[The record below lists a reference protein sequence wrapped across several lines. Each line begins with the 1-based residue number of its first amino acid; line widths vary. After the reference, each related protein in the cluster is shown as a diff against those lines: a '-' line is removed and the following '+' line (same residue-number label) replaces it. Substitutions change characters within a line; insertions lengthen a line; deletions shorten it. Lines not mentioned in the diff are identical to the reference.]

1 MSFDIN
7 WDNLISDD
15 SISNSIK
22 EILNDQFNEISL
34 PSFVDSL
41 TVTGVSLGQAPPSIT
56 IRHIGNPF
64 DEFYN
69 NDDTEEE
76 LKMIQAPDSPS
87 DSESDSSDEDS
98 PLNRTMD
105 IISRNDPAFPPREPS
120 MGKFQQS
127 KDTAKHFNNFNMT
140 NVGLGHSELD
150 TPTNFFSQNAY
161 RLHSNSATRTEV
173 PKRNDN
179 DIQFIL
185 EIDYNGDAAIE
196 IAVNLLVNYPSTH
209 FITLPIKLKI
219 TDLVI
224 HSLAAV
230 AYLENSVFLS
240 FLCDLNDTE
249 SDYFTSQTQMRAHS
263 DSNSHGHQQPLL
275 NGGNITDYATSNNK
289 ERIDVIK
296 SVKIDSEIGEIESN
310 VLRNVGKVEKFL
322 VEQLRSIIRDETA
335 WPSWICLDFNGD
347 EESETSLISTGN
359 SSSTRTS

>member
-7 WDNLISDD
+7 WDNLVSDD

-22 EILNDQFNEISL
+22 EILNNQFNEISL

-41 TVTGVSLGQAPPSIT
+41 AVTDITLGQTPPRIT

-69 NDDTEEE
+69 SDDTEEE
-76 LKMIQAPDSPS
+76 VKIKQTPGTPSES
-87 DSESDSSDEDS
+87 DSESSDEELH
-98 PLNRTMD
+98 LNGTFD
-105 IISRNDPAFPPREPS
+105 LLARNDGAFPPLEPNIS
-120 MGKFQQS
+120 NLQQNNES
-127 KDTAKHFNNFNMT
+127 AKHFNMA

-150 TPTNFFSQNAY
+150 TPTNFFGQNAY
-161 RLHSNSATRTEV
+161 RLHSNSAIRAEL

-185 EIDYNGDAAIE
+185 EIDYKGDAAIE
-196 IAVNLLVNYPSTH
+196 ITVNLLVNYPSTH

-249 SDYFTSQTQMRAHS
+249 SDYFTPQTTQMR
-263 DSNSHGHQQPLL
+263 SNITSNLDGMQQPLL
-275 NGGNITDYATSNNK
+275 NGGNITEYATSNNK

-335 WPSWICLDFNGD
+335 WPSWICLDFNS
-347 EESETSLISTGN
+347 EEENETSLISTGDT
-359 SSSTRTS
+359 SSTRKV

>member
-7 WDNLISDD
+7 WDKLVSDD
-15 SISNSIK
+15 TISNSIR
-22 EILNDQFNEISL
+22 EFLNDQFNEISL

-41 TVTGVSLGQAPPSIT
+41 SVTGLSLGQTPPCIT

-69 NDDTEEE
+69 DNDTEEE
-76 LKMIQAPDSPS
+76 LKTNQAPDSPS
-87 DSESDSSDEDS
+87 SSDDDSSDEEVA
-98 PLNRTMD
+98 LNSTTD
-105 IISRNDPAFPPREPS
+105 IMAHHDPAFPPHEPTLNAS
-120 MGKFQQS
+120 RQNMEA
-127 KDTAKHFNNFNMT
+127 TKHFNNFNMT
-140 NVGLGHSELD
+140 NVGLGHSDLD
-150 TPTNFFSQNAY
+150 TPTNFFSHNAY
-161 RLHSNSATRTEV
+161 RLHSNSATRTEI

-185 EIDYNGDAAIE
+185 EIDYKGSAAIE
-196 IAVNLLVNYPSTH
+196 ITVNLLVNYPSTH
-209 FITLPIKLKI
+209 FITLPIKLNI

-249 SDYFTSQTQMRAHS
+249 SDYFSSPTQRPS
-263 DSNSHGHQQPLL
+263 TDSSSYGSQQPLF
-275 NGGNITDYATSNNK
+275 NGGNITDYATSSNK
-289 ERIDVIK
+289 ERMDVIK
-296 SVKIDSEIGEIESN
+296 SVKIESEIGEIETN

-335 WPSWICLDFNGD
+335 WPSWICLDFNSG
-347 EESETSLISTGN
+347 EESEISLISTDN
-359 SSSTRTS
+359 SSTTPTA

>member
-7 WDNLISDD
+7 WDKLISDD
-15 SISNSIK
+15 TFTNSIR
-22 EILNDQFNEISL
+22 ELLNDQFNEIKL

-41 TVTGVSLGQAPPSIT
+41 SVTGLSLGQTPPCIT

-69 NDDTEEE
+69 DNETEEDVR
-76 LKMIQAPDSPS
+76 MNQPPDSPS
-87 DSESDSSDEDS
+87 SFDDDSSDEDHS
-98 PLNRTMD
+98 DGELASNNTLD
-105 IISRNDPAFPPREPS
+105 IMNHNDPAFPPQEPQSGIPQQIREAT
-120 MGKFQQS
+120 M
-127 KDTAKHFNNFNMT
+127 HFNNFNMT
-140 NVGLGHSELD
+140 NVGLGHSDLD

-161 RLHSNSATRTEV
+161 RLHSNSATRSEE

-179 DIQFIL
+179 DIQFVL
-185 EIDYNGDAAIE
+185 EIDYSGDASIE
-196 IAVNLLVNYPSTH
+196 ITVNLLVNYPSTH

-224 HSLAAV
+224 HSLAVV

-249 SDYFTSQTQMRAHS
+249 SDYFSSPQRPNS
-263 DSNSHGHQQPLL
+263 DSLGTHHSLP
-275 NGGNITDYATSNNK
+275 NGGNITDYGTSGNK
-289 ERIDVIK
+289 ERMDVIK
-296 SVKIDSEIGEIESN
+296 SVKIDSEIGEIETN

-335 WPSWICLDFNGD
+335 WPSWICLDFN
-347 EESETSLISTGN
+347 EETETSLILTSD
-359 SSSTRTS
+359 SLRTRTD